1 MNKVLKFCSVG
12 IALAFLFL
20 SDVYSQEISWVSPM
34 KHRLELM
41 ADSLSQN
48 LKPWKVPNRRF
59 RVEKYGAVSDGK
71 TLNTV
76 AIQKAID
83 ACSKKGGGVVLF
95 SKGDYVTGTFEIK
108 SGVMI
113 EVAKGARILGSTD
126 IKDYPNK
133 IENFKSIMSE
143 YYKFRQS
150 LIYAEKAVN
159 VGIRGEGE
167 IYFRG
172 EKKHF
177 SSAQTIGP
185 IKDRPVGIRMI
196 ECTNV
201 VLEDI
206 LLKNSASWMQNYVA
220 CKNLI
225 FNGIHVE
232 NQANYNNDGLDPDGC
247 TNVIVRNCFINSE
260 DDAMCIKGASGLT
273 SRNILIENSTF
284 VSTCNAFKF
293 GTDTQGDFRDVVL
306 RNVTLG
312 GIPDSLHTIAGPQAS
327 TGLTIATADGGDIQ
341 DVLIQNVVIN
351 QARCPIFFRIGKRCR
366 VMPGQKRPEPGI
378 IKNIIIENVS
388 GERNFRQGSYI
399 AGIPGYKVESV
410 YIKDCHLKMEGGGTK
425 DMVYQN
431 VHENEYGYPDAHQFN
446 VNGLPSYGF
455 FFRHTCNIK
464 LEDVSITPVNKDER
478 PEIYNGGDATK
489 IFYNNSVIK

>member
-1 MNKVLKFCSVG
+1 MIRRIFFLTLVIVNCFVSYCQDFSWTAPLKS
-12 IALAFLFL
+12 
-20 SDVYSQEISWVSPM
+20 
-34 KHRLELM
+34 RLELM

-48 LKPWKVPNRRF
+48 LKPWKVPKRT
-59 RVEKYGAVSDGK
+59 VKAEKYGAKGDGV
-71 TLNTV
+71 TLNTQ

-83 ACSKKGGGVVLF
+83 VCSSKGGGVVLF
-95 SKGDYVTGTFEIK
+95 SKGDYVTGTFSIK

-126 IKDYPNK
+126 IKDYPDM
-133 IENFKSIMSE
+133 IEEFKSVMSE
-143 YYKFRQS
+143 NHKFRQC
-150 LIYAEKAVN
+150 LIYAEKAEN
-159 VGIRGEGE
+159 IGIRGEGE
-167 IYFRG
+167 VYFRG
-172 EKKHF
+172 EKKNF
-177 SSAQTIGP
+177 SSPQTVGP
-185 IKDRPVGIRMI
+185 IKDRPMGIKMI
-196 ECTNV
+196 QCTNV
-201 VLEDI
+201 VIEDI
-206 LLKNSASWMQNYVA
+206 LLRNSASWMQSYIA
-220 CKNLI
+220 CRNMI
-225 FNGIHVE
+225 FDGMRVE

-247 TNVIVRNCFINSE
+247 TNVIIRNCFINSE

-273 SRNILIENSTF
+273 SHNILIENSTF

-293 GTDTQGDFRDVVL
+293 GTDTQGNFRDVVL

-312 GIPDSLHTIAGPQAS
+312 GISDSLHTIAGPQAS
-327 TGLTIATADGGDIQ
+327 TGLTIATADGGNIQ
-341 DVLIQNVVIN
+341 DVLIQNIVIN

-410 YIKDCHLKMEGGGTK
+410 YIKNCHLKMEGGGTK
-425 DMVYQN
+425 NMIYQN

-455 FFRHTCNIK
+455 FFRHANNIK
-464 LEDVSITPVNKDER
+464 LENVSVTPINKDER

-489 IFYNNSVIK
+489 IFYNDWVIK